1 MRMVKPVRML
11 WALGIAAVG
20 ILPLAGAASA
30 QQLVSYYATDLSTER
45 AGSIL
50 IWPKVIWDGSRDTV
64 IQISNT
70 GNVAVA
76 VHCFYVD
83 GSQGCSETDF
93 DIFLTRQQPTG
104 WVVSSGRPFSQ
115 GGLAPG
121 LIPPVPQGFVGEL
134 KCIEYDTAL
143 SGPMPSNWLTGEA
156 TLVDRAGDVSQ
167 YNALSFQG
175 NPSNQVGLADPSVD
189 LPLDMTPTNP
199 GGFYSACP
207 AVLLFDH
214 FVEGATDI
222 VDGLKLSTELT
233 LVPCQEN
240 LENQIPSSRTVD
252 FVIFDEFENQFSTSV
267 TINCYFNKA
276 LARISSILTHN
287 GGLSTPTA
295 YTRITSRNGGVIG
308 MAEEFRNGTGA
319 AAFNLVNEGYQA
331 VADHIILPQP

>member
-1 MRMVKPVRML
+1 
-11 WALGIAAVG
+11 
-20 ILPLAGAASA
+20 
-30 QQLVSYYATDLSTER
+30 
-45 AGSIL
+45 
-50 IWPKVIWDGSRDTV
+50 
-64 IQISNT
+64 
-70 GNVAVA
+70 
-76 VHCFYVD
+76 
-83 GSQGCSETDF
+83 
-93 DIFLTRQQPTG
+93 
-104 WVVSSGRPFSQ
+104 
-115 GGLAPG
+115 

-143 SGPMPSNWLTGEA
+143 SGPMPSNWLTGGA

-175 NPSNQVGLADPSVD
+175 NASNPVGSGDPAVD

-252 FVIFDEFENQFSTSV
+252 FAIFDEFENQFSTSV
-267 TINCYFNKA
+267 TINCYFNRA
-276 LARISSILTHN
+276 LARISSALTTST
-287 GGLSTPTA
+287 LSTPTA
-295 YTRITSRNGGVIG
+295 YTRITSKNGGVIG
-308 MAEEFRNGTGA
+308 VAEEFRNAVVGVKTGA

-331 VADHIILPQP
+331 VPDHIILPQP